1 MKRLFALILTVC
13 LLLSLVACGG
23 SAAGGEDATVNNN
36 AAQETLAE
44 GGFRVGF
51 GRADV
56 TPKGAV
62 PMASYGNAK
71 DRISEGIYSYLYL
84 NVIAVDDGTQTM
96 LLMTIDHSW
105 FSDTLANPLKA
116 DITKKFGIP
125 SENIICQGT
134 HTHAGP
140 EVSLAEVADMAASN
154 TRTLSQGIKAV
165 EQAINDLKPAKA
177 YVGSVMT
184 ENLNHVRRY
193 FMDDGSLTGDNYPG
207 TGTKR
212 VAHETEADREVQLLK
227 FVREGGEDVVVVNFQ
242 AHPHLEGKSLNL
254 CAQTPGA
261 IRDAVEK
268 KYGAKC
274 VYWQGAAGNLNT
286 HSSLEG
292 ETPTK
297 DKKEYAQ
304 LMLGYIDK
312 IYNDMTPV
320 AVGPIQ
326 IIHKD
331 VTCTV
336 NHTQDHLLDIANQVN
351 DIWTSTNNASKA
363 MEIGKPYGIVSVYH
377 AGSIIKKAKLS
388 ATTEIPIAAF
398 SFGDVSAVVVPY
410 EMFDTSGMQIKEGTP
425 FAKTFIFGYANPG
438 SYSYMPDEKAFDNIG
453 YEGNQCRFVRGTAEL
468 LVSEYLGLLEEM
480 KK

>member
-1 MKRLFALILTVC
+1 MKRVLVLILVLC
-13 LLLSLVACGG
+13 MSLSLVACGG
-23 SAAGGEDATVNNN
+23 AAAGNETGNETGNAGGAAAT
-36 AAQETLAE
+36 
-44 GGFRVGF
+44 GFRVGF

-84 NVIAVDDGTQTM
+84 NVIAIDDGTTTM

-105 FSDTLANPLKA
+105 FSDVLVNPLKA
-116 DITKKFGIP
+116 DITNKFGIP
-125 SENIICQGT
+125 AENILAQGT

-140 EVSLAEVADMAASN
+140 EVGLADVADMAASN
-154 TRTLSQGIKAV
+154 KRTLEQGIKAV
-165 EQAINDLKPAKA
+165 EQALEDLKPAEA
-177 YVGSVMT
+177 FVGSVMT

-193 FMDDGSLTGDNYPG
+193 IMDDGSLTGDNYPG

-261 IRDAVEK
+261 IREAVEK

-297 DKKEYAQ
+297 NKKEYAQ
-304 LMLGYIDK
+304 LMLGYIDQV
-312 IYNDMTPV
+312 YNDMTPV
-320 AVGPIQ
+320 ATGPIK
-326 IIHKD
+326 IIHKA

-336 NHTQDHLLDIANQVN
+336 NHTQDHLLDIAHQVN

-363 MEIGKPYGIVSVYH
+363 MEVGKPYGIVSVYH
-377 AGSIIKKAKLS
+377 AGAIIKKAKLA
-388 ATTEIPIAAF
+388 ATQDLEIAAF

-410 EMFDTSGMQIKEGTP
+410 EMFDTSGMQIKDGTP

-438 SYSYMPDEKAFDNIG
+438 SYSYMPDEKAFDNVG
-453 YEGNQCRFVRGTAEL
+453 YEGNSCRFVRGTAEQ
-468 LVSEYLGLLEEM
+468 LVGEYIGMLEEM